1 MKTGVKAK
9 RMKNT
14 KIIGAEALY
23 LLASAV
29 VAGIAALIQMIGRTY
44 EGDYSGFIF
53 SGSNYR
59 YNVFFYIIGFVL
71 FIGFMIAGY
80 VVFLRKKIRSL
91 RQCGLALKI
100 MFPVVALFMALAML
114 AMIVLGHFMIT
125 GLNDNM
131 RPAVMF
137 LITAYGWPA
146 FSLVFMIVVEIQSC
160 RRA

>member
-1 MKTGVKAK
+1 MGKLCVELYARNNPVLCDRSFCHSQGEEKGRGVKAK
-9 RMKNT
+9 RMKNL

-44 EGDYSGFIF
+44 EGDYSDFIF

-100 MFPVVALFMALAML
+100 LFPVVALFMALAML
-114 AMIVLGHFMIT
+114 AMMYWVIL
-125 GLNDNM
+125 
-131 RPAVMF
+131 
-137 LITAYGWPA
+137 
-146 FSLVFMIVVEIQSC
+146 
-160 RRA
+160 